1 MWALASSVGSTLSCN
16 RLNMQRSST
25 SLIGLFALHLACG
38 APAELDTDL
47 FPAPADTGYTD
58 SAIGAAGTP
67 NVTGNGGGPSA
78 GGRGGTG
85 GGGGGSAGAPPA
97 NGGAS
102 STPGA
107 GGAGGGGSGCP
118 ADVTTLFNR
127 PANKGGC
134 ADNGCHVASGGI
146 APDLVSPGVVQRLL
160 DVPSTCQ
167 GIPYIGDD
175 VADSFLADK
184 IAGHPP
190 KCNQP
195 MPFFQEQALSAA
207 DEKCILDWVAQVG
220 GGG

>member
-1 MWALASSVGSTLSCN
+1 VPG
-16 RLNMQRSST
+16 
-25 SLIGLFALHLACG
+25 
-38 APAELDTDL
+38 
-47 FPAPADTGYTD
+47 DTGYTD
-58 SAIGAAGTP
+58 SAIGAAGTA

-78 GGRGGTG
+78 GGTPGRGGSGGSAATGGSGGTG
-85 GGGGGSAGAPPA
+85 GASTTLPPA

-102 STPGA
+102 STPPA
-107 GGAGGGGSGCP
+107 GGAGGSGSGCP

-134 ADNGCHVASGGI
+134 ADSGCHVASGGI
-146 APDLVSPGVVQRLL
+146 TPDLVSPGVVERLL

-167 GIPYIGDD
+167 GIPYIGASL
-175 VADSFLADK
+175 ADSFLADK
-184 IAGHPP
+184 ISGHPP